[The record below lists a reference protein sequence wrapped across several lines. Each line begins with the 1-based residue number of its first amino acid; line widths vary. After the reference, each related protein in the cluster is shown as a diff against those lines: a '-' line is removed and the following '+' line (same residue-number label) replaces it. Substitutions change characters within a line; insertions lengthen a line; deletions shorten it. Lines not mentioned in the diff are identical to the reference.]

1 MSRTIAKLYPNLER
15 LLREVG
21 ENIKLARL
29 RRRLSAAL
37 MAERAGMTR
46 NTLRAVERGD
56 PGVTMAAY
64 ASVLMSLGLENDLS
78 ILARN
83 DSLGRKL
90 QDAGLTIRQRAPKKR
105 RPTQET
111 K

>member
-90 QDAGLTIRQRAPKKR
+90 QDAGLTIRQRAPKTR